1 MRLIKNVTD
10 FLIIV
15 LNKISGIFGLVVL
28 RKSSYGPYSIDIWDY
43 NDEFEAI
50 YGKIESL
57 AGVTKRSLYL
67 IYQALHQTFSI
78 PGDIAEC
85 GVYKGGSAYL
95 IAEVTNKLAP
105 QKTVFLFDT
114 FKGLPDMNI
123 KHDSALDKKN
133 TYQDTSV
140 ESVKALLDKFNNCN
154 INEGLLQETLKSA
167 AEKTFC
173 FVHID
178 CDLYDSIKYSCE
190 FLYPRLNTGGM
201 IVFDDYGYT
210 IDWPGAKLAVDE
222 FFKDKKEKP
231 IHLPTGQGVI
241 IKL

>member
-1 MRLIKNVTD
+1 MGILIN
-10 FLIIV
+10 V
-15 LNKISGIFGLVVL
+15 LNKIAGIFGLVVL
-28 RKSSYGPYSIDIWDY
+28 KKSPYGSYFIDIWDY

-67 IYQALHQTFSI
+67 IYQALHQTCSI

-85 GVYKGGSAYL
+85 GVYRGGSAYL
-95 IAEVTNKLAP
+95 IAEVINKLAP
-105 QKTVFLFDT
+105 QKTIFLFDT
-114 FKGLPDMNI
+114 FKGLPDGNTEY
-123 KHDSALDKKN
+123 DPALDKQSA
-133 TYQDTSV
+133 YQDTSV
-140 ESVKALLDKFNNCN
+140 ESVKALLGKFNNCN
-154 INEGLLQETLKSA
+154 INEGLFEDTLTSIT
-167 AEKTFC
+167 EKTFC

-201 IVFDDYGYT
+201 MVFDDYGYT